1 MSSIDSKGE
10 NEYSDD
16 ESNIVGKS
24 GEEGDEQV
32 SYRIKKE
39 IRKDTDIGTQE
50 NNPVDWINLIFV
62 EFLEYIINLIILL
75 HILLESIVSFNFV
88 TLQKSLSY

>member
-32 SYRIKKE
+32 SDRIKKE
-39 IRKDTDIGTQE
+39 IRKDTDIQTQE
-50 NNPVDWINLIFV
+50 NTPVD
-62 EFLEYIINLIILL
+62 
-75 HILLESIVSFNFV
+75 
-88 TLQKSLSY
+88 

>member
-24 GEEGDEQV
+24 GEDGDEQV
-32 SYRIKKE
+32 SDRIKKE
-39 IRKDTDIGTQE
+39 IRKDTDVITQE
-50 NNPVDWINLIFV
+50 NTDLIDKF
-62 EFLEYIINLIILL
+62 EE
-75 HILLESIVSFNFV
+75 
-88 TLQKSLSY
+88 K